1 MSSEAL
7 ARARAYTDEQFNRI
21 MAQFDD
27 IEQKAE
33 SILAQMRADGLIRDP
48 NTFGRAT
55 DINRIPPLAPGEVQL
70 SPERIN
76 EGDECE
82 VRR

>member
-27 IEQKAE
+27 IEQIAE
-33 SILAQMRADGLIRDP
+33 SILAQMRADGLARDP
-48 NTFGRAT
+48 SARERAV
-55 DINRIPPLAPGEVQL
+55 DRHPPLQAEERKQL
-70 SPERIN
+70 EPQA
-76 EGDECE
+76 
-82 VRR
+82 